1 MVNKKWVHKEMNGIK
16 SGRGVKFWAQFRYET
31 RILYKMAEGNNAS
44 CYNKPNV
51 SIEQSLH
58 NEV

>member
-1 MVNKKWVHKEMNGIK
+1 MNGIK
-16 SGRGVKFWAQFRYET
+16 SGRGVKFWAQFSYET

-51 SIEQSLH
+51 STEQSLH
-58 NEV
+58 KEV